1 MGGAQRV
8 DGWGE
13 VSGFQSP
20 SHVVGAGG
28 WGGSRRGAGLMA
40 LSESVSIE

>member
-1 MGGAQRV
+1 M

-20 SHVVGAGG
+20 SHVVGAVG
-28 WGGSRRGAGLMA
+28 WGVARRGAGLMVV
-40 LSESVSIE
+40 SESVSIE